1 MASEPAQADK
11 PEAPRNTF
19 LSRDYGR
26 ARPTVAR
33 TTARY
38 GNLMRWLKLGLP
50 SVAAILIGL
59 VAIWPQINPR
69 NDRIPLGF
77 ASVSKEEID
86 QLRMV
91 NPRYTGLDGRNQPYS
106 LTADAATQVGK
117 GTNLVELEQPKA
129 DITLKNGTWIALTAD
144 TGLFSQQQH
153 IIQLTDNVS
162 LFHDAG
168 YDFHTSSAYIDMSA
182 GTAYGQ
188 EPIEGQGPFGN
199 IKAQGF
205 RVIDR
210 GERVIFTGK
219 AKMVIYSS
227 KGAGKSKSKGS
238 AKK

>member
-1 MASEPAQADK
+1 MAPEPAKAVPPK
-11 PEAPRNTF
+11 SLKGTF
-19 LSRDYGR
+19 LARDYGLG
-26 ARPTVAR
+26 RPTVAHA
-33 TTARY
+33 TARY
-38 GNLMRWLKLGLP
+38 GHLMRWLKLGLP
-50 SVAAILIGL
+50 SVAAILIGV

-77 ASVSKEEID
+77 ASVSKDEID

-91 NPRYTGLDGRNQPYS
+91 RPRYTGIDGRNQPYA
-106 LTADAATQVGK
+106 LTADSATQVGK

-129 DITLKNGTWIALTAD
+129 DITMKGGTWVALTAD
-144 TGLFSQQQH
+144 KGMFSQQQH

-168 YDFHTSSAYIDMSA
+168 YDFHTNSAYIDLNA

-210 GERVIFTGK
+210 GDRVIFTGK
-219 AKMVIYSS
+219 AQMTLYSR
-227 KGAGKSKSKGS
+227 GAM

>member
-1 MASEPAQADK
+1 MAPEPAKAVPPK
-11 PEAPRNTF
+11 GPTGTF
-19 LSRDYGR
+19 LARDYGVG
-26 ARPTVAR
+26 RPTVAR
-33 TTARY
+33 ATARY

-50 SVAAILIGL
+50 SVAAILIGV

-77 ASVSKEEID
+77 ASVSKDEID

-91 NPRYTGLDGRNQPYS
+91 RPRYTGIDARNQPYA
-106 LTADAATQVGK
+106 LTADSATQVGK

-129 DITLKNGTWIALTAD
+129 DITMKGGSWVALTAD
-144 TGLFSQQQH
+144 TGMFSQQQH

-168 YDFHTSSAYIDMSA
+168 YDFHTNSAYIDLNA

-188 EPIEGQGPFGN
+188 EAIEGQGPFGN

-210 GERVIFTGK
+210 GERVLFTGK
-219 AKMVIYSS
+219 AKMTIYSRS
-227 KGAGKSKSKGS
+227 AM
-238 AKK
+238 AKKK

>member
-1 MASEPAQADK
+1 MAPEPAKAIPPD
-11 PEAPRNTF
+11 APKGAF
-19 LSRDYGR
+19 FARDYGR
-26 ARPTVAR
+26 ERPTVAR

-50 SVAAILIGL
+50 SIAAILIGV

-77 ASVSKEEID
+77 ASVSKDEID

-91 NPRYTGLDGRNQPYS
+91 KPRYIGIDARNQPYA
-106 LTADAATQVGK
+106 LTADTATQVGK
-117 GTNLVELEQPKA
+117 GTNIVELEQPKA
-129 DITLKNGTWIALTAD
+129 DITLKNGSWVALTAESG
-144 TGLFSQQQH
+144 TFSQAQH
-153 IIQLTDNVS
+153 IIQLTDNVN

-168 YDFHTSSAYIDMSA
+168 YDFRTNSAYIDLAA

-188 EPIEGQGPFGN
+188 DPVEGQGPFGN

-219 AKMVIYSS
+219 AKMIIYPRVG
-227 KGAGKSKSKGS
+227 GAKP
-238 AKK
+238 

>member
-1 MASEPAQADK
+1 MNSEPAKATP
-11 PEAPRNTF
+11 PEAPRGAF
-19 LSRDYGR
+19 FARDYGR
-26 ARPTVAR
+26 ERPTVAR
-33 TTARY
+33 TAARY
-38 GNLMRWLKLGLP
+38 GSLMRWLKLLLP
-50 SVAAILIGL
+50 SVAAILIGV

-86 QLRMV
+86 SLRMV
-91 NPRYTGLDGRNQPYS
+91 KPRYIGIDARNQPYAI
-106 LTADAATQVGK
+106 TADTATQIGK

-129 DITLKNGTWIALTAD
+129 DITLRNGTWVALTANSG
-144 TGLFSQQQH
+144 TFSQQQH
-153 IIQLTDNVS
+153 IIQLSENVN

-168 YDFHTSSAYIDMSA
+168 YDFHTNSAYIDLSA

-219 AKMVIYSS
+219 AKMTIYSRSAPS
-227 KGAGKSKSKGS
+227 KP
-238 AKK
+238 